1 MKVYALI
8 SFLFVCTVTAVPV
21 IEDVIENAENTIE
34 NALTGFNPFHGLF
47 MFDDNGNIVPLITTE
62 GNPETFEETKENL
75 SERILFL
82 LYTRQT
88 GNTPQQLSLDDVET
102 LKKSYFDPKKETKFV
117 THGWINSPN
126 SQACTLVVEAFME
139 HGDYNI
145 IVIDWSSISVMPYL
159 WASQRVVMV
168 SQYVSKMI
176 DFLVSQGMDP
186 SKLTIVGHSLGA
198 HVAGLSSHYAKAKA
212 NYVVALDP
220 AMPNFL
226 LAGPGERVSTEDA
239 NFVQVIHTNGGVLG
253 YVKPI
258 GHVDF
263 YPNGGRLQAGCVI
276 DMVGSCSH
284 LRSVEYFAESINSK
298 VGFIAKSCKSYI
310 AYEHG
315 DCDSNI
321 SGLMGGV
328 APNFNL
334 RGTYYLKTHGIRP
347 FALGSKTH

>member
-21 IEDVIENAENTIE
+21 IEDREENAENTIE
-34 NALTGFNPFHGLF
+34 TTLTGFNPFQELF
-47 MFDDNGNIVPLITTE
+47 MFDDNDKIVPLITTE
-62 GNPETFEETKENL
+62 SNPETLEETKRNL
-75 SERILFL
+75 SQRIFFL
-82 LYTRQT
+82 LYTRET
-88 GNTPQQLSLDDVET
+88 ANTPEQLRLDDVET
-102 LKKSYFDPKKETKFV
+102 LEKSHFDPKKETKFI

-126 SQACTLVVEAFME
+126 SQACTLIVEAFMQ

-145 IVIDWSSISVMPYL
+145 IVIDWSTISVMPYL
-159 WASQRVVMV
+159 WASERVVMV
-168 SQYVSKMI
+168 SQYTSTMI

-226 LAGPGERVSTEDA
+226 LAGPGNRVSTEDA
-239 NFVQVIHTNGGVLG
+239 KFVQVIHTNGGVLG
-253 YVKPI
+253 YVKAI

-263 YPNGGRLQAGCVI
+263 YPNGGRLQAGCVV
-276 DMVGSCSH
+276 DMAGSCSH
-284 LRSVEYFAESINSK
+284 LRSVQYFAESINSK

-310 AYEHG
+310 AYTHG
-315 DCDSNI
+315 DCDSNA

-328 APNFNL
+328 TPNFNL
-334 RGTYYLKTHGIRP
+334 TGKYYLKTHRLRP
-347 FALGSKTH
+347 FALGSGNN